1 MSYGVADPVTVSLGA
16 LESGTLFAQC
26 LLRSRVL
33 NSELGT
39 GTVDF
44 ASLEAA
50 FGPDSLGII
59 VVSGL
64 PEKFVALRRRLLSYA
79 SHLGNLPAGEL
90 AALECMEA
98 KYLVGW

>member
-1 MSYGVADPVTVSLGA
+1 MADPVTVSLGA
-16 LESGTLFAQC
+16 LESGTLFAPAP
-26 LLRSRVL
+26 SRAL
-33 NSELGT
+33 NPESNAGS
-39 GTVDF
+39 VDF

-90 AALECMEA
+90 AALECVEA

>member
-1 MSYGVADPVTVSLGA
+1 MNYGIADPVTVSLAA
-16 LESGTLFAQC
+16 LESGTFPLPSKQ
-26 LLRSRVL
+26 LS
-33 NSELGT
+33 SSSKSPIT
-39 GTVDF
+39 GAVDF

-64 PEKFVALRRRLLSYA
+64 PAKFVALRRRLLSYA
-79 SHLGNLPAGEL
+79 SHLGNLPAAEL
-90 AALECMEA
+90 AGLECAEA